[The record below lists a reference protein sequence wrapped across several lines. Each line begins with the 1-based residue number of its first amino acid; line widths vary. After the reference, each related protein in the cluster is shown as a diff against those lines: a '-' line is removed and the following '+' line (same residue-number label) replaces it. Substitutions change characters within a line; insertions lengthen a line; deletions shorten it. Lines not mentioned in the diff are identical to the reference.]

1 MCRLRGKRFRWF
13 LQIGGVELAQI
24 SRHALIDLRKSPL
37 HLRAGEILIAIIDRL
52 ELAAVDRNA
61 RLREQAQLSTKRD
74 ELCANLADRSSVIL
88 AEIRNRLVVGNEP
101 AEQPH
106 DLNVASRLTLKS
118 AARLH
123 PIKVAADVKL
133 QQHRRM
139 I

>member
-1 MCRLRGKRFRWF
+1 MCRLRGECFPWL

-24 SRHALIDLRKSPL
+24 SRHALIDLRKSAL
-37 HLRAGEILIAIIDRL
+37 HLCEREILIAIIDRL

-61 RLREQAQLSTKRD
+61 RLRAQAQLSTKGD
-74 ELCANLADRSSVIL
+74 ELCANFADRSSVIL
-88 AEIRNRLVVGNEP
+88 AEIRNRLVVGIEP

-106 DLNVASRLTLKS
+106 DLNVASSLTLQS

-123 PIKVAADVKL
+123 TIKVAVDVKL
-133 QQHRRM
+133 QQHRWM